1 VTQREVGMAN
11 KRLLTLGALAASV
24 AGYVA
29 LRRYQA
35 QQQMAAALGEAAEEV
50 TDLAAAT
57 AVHVSDAA
65 EVVAAKT
72 AKAADQAALAASEAA
87 FRAATAAAAVA
98 DESGDPVDPSATSS
112 R

>member
-1 VTQREVGMAN
+1 MIQREVAMAN
-11 KRLLTLGALAASV
+11 KKLVTLGALAASV
-24 AGYVA
+24 AGYLA

-35 QQQMAAALGEAAEEV
+35 QQQVATALGEAAEEV

-87 FRAATAAAAVA
+87 FRAATATAVVGSEE
-98 DESGDPVDPSATSS
+98 DETATST